1 MISKIGWIDFSPL
14 HRERVKSFIELM
26 EEGGVQDELGVGTI
40 RDAMSNKLFPG
51 FSTLHTRAK
60 YFFITPYILLDRER
74 KQRKSESGKDY
85 FNRVE
90 IETNNTIIDFYES
103 FKERKEESYFGKF
116 KKDGVLKRQPSEI
129 YWNGITTLHLVNYD
143 GTLDQLLRDKHS
155 TIEELLSCNQGDDMV
170 KEQGENNKPRL
181 VDAGSADNWIENIT
195 ENGLTLTPV
204 EAQLLRDRL
213 IKHTPNSLATE
224 LLTNDRVWEVYKA
237 AAYKK
242 DKGNEQASNAL
253 INFVEKAYKLV
264 ENEELRANLI
274 TAHDLSLFLYGP
286 HIAYNIRFAERVNAA
301 ESVIQELRDR
311 GTVWHKT
318 LEQRMID
325 YNRFDIGNCM
335 QDVNVKPTTRSF
347 LKKVQQ
353 LVTLQEKWQ
362 NIETE
367 LCNRVEEQEERNK
380 KTKSRFFK
388 LKNNRVVDENEKGAW
403 IGLGLIN
410 YRYAAALAIMKDI
423 QEVLGK

>member
-1 MISKIGWIDFSPL
+1 
-14 HRERVKSFIELM
+14 M
-26 EEGGVQDELGVGTI
+26 EEDGVQDELGVGTI

-51 FSTLHTRAK
+51 FSTLYTRAK

-90 IETNNTIIDFYES
+90 IETNNTIIKFYES
-103 FKERKEESYFGKF
+103 CKERKEESYFGKF

-129 YWNGITTLHLVNYD
+129 YWNGITTLRLVNYD

-155 TIEELLSCNQGDDMV
+155 TIEELLSCNQGDDTV
-170 KEQGENNKPRL
+170 KEQGENNKPRV
-181 VDAGSADNWIENIT
+181 VDAGSADGWIENIT
-195 ENGLTLTPV
+195 EKGLTLTSV
-204 EAQLLRDRL
+204 EAQILRDRL
-213 IKHTPNSLATE
+213 IKHTPNSLPTE
-224 LLTNDRVWEVYKA
+224 LLTNDEVWEVYKA
-237 AAYKK
+237 AAYK
-242 DKGNEQASNAL
+242 DKGNEQITNAL

-264 ENEELRANLI
+264 ENEELRTNLI

-286 HIAYNIRFAERVNAA
+286 HIAYNLRLAEQVKAA
-301 ESVIQELRDR
+301 ESVIQELRDM
-311 GTVWHKT
+311 GIVWLET

-325 YNRFDIGNCM
+325 YKRFDISNCM
-335 QDVNVKPTTRSF
+335 QDVNVKPTTRLF
-347 LKKVQQ
+347 LKEVQQ
-353 LVTLQEKWQ
+353 LVTQQEKWQ
-362 NIETE
+362 DIEPE
-367 LCNRVEEQEERNK
+367 LCDRVEKQEERNK

-403 IGLGLIN
+403 VGLGLIN
-410 YRYAAALAIMKDI
+410 YRYTAALAVMKDV

>member
-1 MISKIGWIDFSPL
+1 MTSKIGWIDFSPL
-14 HRERVKSFIELM
+14 HRERVKRFIELM
-26 EEGGVQDELGVGTI
+26 EEDGVQDELGVGTI

-90 IETNNTIIDFYES
+90 IETNNTIIKFYES
-103 FKERKEESYFGKF
+103 CKERKEESYFGKF

-129 YWNGITTLHLVNYD
+129 YWNGITTLRLVNYD

-155 TIEELLSCNQGDDMV
+155 TIEELLSCNQGDDTV
-170 KEQGENNKPRL
+170 KEQGENNKPRV
-181 VDAGSADNWIENIT
+181 VDAGSADGWIENIT
-195 ENGLTLTPV
+195 EKGLTLTSV
-204 EAQLLRDRL
+204 EAQILRDRL
-213 IKHTPNSLATE
+213 IKHTPNSLPTE
-224 LLTNDRVWEVYKA
+224 LLTNDEVWEVYKA
-237 AAYKK
+237 AAYK
-242 DKGNEQASNAL
+242 DKGNEQITNAL

-264 ENEELRANLI
+264 ENEELRTNLI

-286 HIAYNIRFAERVNAA
+286 HIAYNLRLAEQVKAA
-301 ESVIQELRDR
+301 ESVIQELRDM
-311 GTVWHKT
+311 GIVWLET

-325 YNRFDIGNCM
+325 YKRFNISNCM
-335 QDVNVKPTTRSF
+335 QDVNVKPTTRLF
-347 LKKVQQ
+347 LKEVQQ
-353 LVTLQEKWQ
+353 LVTQQEKWQ
-362 NIETE
+362 DIEPE
-367 LCNRVEEQEERNK
+367 LCDLVEKQEERK
-380 KTKSRFFK
+380 KKKKSRFFK

-403 IGLGLIN
+403 VGLGLIN
-410 YRYAAALAIMKDI
+410 YRYTAALAVMKDV

>member
-1 MISKIGWIDFSPL
+1 MTSKIGWIDFSPL
-14 HRERVKSFIELM
+14 HRERVKRFIELM
-26 EEGGVQDELGVGTI
+26 EEDGVQDELGVGTI

-60 YFFITPYILLDRER
+60 YFFITPYILLDKER

-90 IETNNTIIDFYES
+90 IETNNTIIKFYES
-103 FKERKEESYFGKF
+103 CKERKEESYFGKF

-129 YWNGITTLHLVNYD
+129 YWNGITTLRLVNYD
-143 GTLDQLLRDKHS
+143 GTLDQLLR
-155 TIEELLSCNQGDDMV
+155 E
-170 KEQGENNKPRL
+170 GENNKPRV
-181 VDAGSADNWIENIT
+181 VDAGSADGWIENIT
-195 ENGLTLTPV
+195 EKGLTLTSV
-204 EAQLLRDRL
+204 EAQILRDRL
-213 IKHTPNSLATE
+213 IKHTPNSLPTE
-224 LLTNDRVWEVYKA
+224 LLTNDEVWEVYKA
-237 AAYKK
+237 AAYK
-242 DKGNEQASNAL
+242 DKGNEQITNAL

-264 ENEELRANLI
+264 ENEELRTNLI

-286 HIAYNIRFAERVNAA
+286 HIAYNLRLAEQVKAA
-301 ESVIQELRDR
+301 ESVIQELRDM
-311 GTVWHKT
+311 GIVWLET

-325 YNRFDIGNCM
+325 YKRFDISNCM
-335 QDVNVKPTTRSF
+335 QDVNVKPTTRLF

-353 LVTLQEKWQ
+353 LITQQGKRQ

-367 LCNRVEEQEERNK
+367 LCDLVEQQERKNK
-380 KTKSRFFK
+380 KNKSRFYK
-388 LKNNRVVDENEKGAW
+388 LEENRVVDENEKGAW

>member
-1 MISKIGWIDFSPL
+1 MTSKIGWIDFSPL
-14 HRERVKSFIELM
+14 HRERVKRFIELM
-26 EEGGVQDELGVGTI
+26 EEDGVQDELGVGTI

-60 YFFITPYILLDRER
+60 YFFITPYILLDKER

-90 IETNNTIIDFYES
+90 IETNNTIIKFYES
-103 FKERKEESYFGKF
+103 CKERKEESYFGKF

-129 YWNGITTLHLVNYD
+129 YWNGITTLRLVNYD

-155 TIEELLSCNQGDDMV
+155 RIEELLSCNQGDDTV
-170 KEQGENNKPRL
+170 KEQGENNKPRV
-181 VDAGSADNWIENIT
+181 VDAGSADGWIENIT
-195 ENGLTLTPV
+195 EKGLTLTSV
-204 EAQLLRDRL
+204 EAQILRDRL
-213 IKHTPNSLATE
+213 IKHTPNSLPTE
-224 LLTNDRVWEVYKA
+224 LLTNDEVWEVYKA
-237 AAYKK
+237 AAYK
-242 DKGNEQASNAL
+242 DKGNEQITNAL

-264 ENEELRANLI
+264 ENEELRTNLI

-286 HIAYNIRFAERVNAA
+286 HIAYNLRLAEQVKAA
-301 ESVIQELRDR
+301 ESVIQELRDM
-311 GTVWHKT
+311 GIVWLET

-325 YNRFDIGNCM
+325 YKRFDISNCM
-335 QDVNVKPTTRSF
+335 QDVNVKPTTRLF
-347 LKKVQQ
+347 LKEVQQ
-353 LVTLQEKWQ
+353 LVTQQEKWQ
-362 NIETE
+362 DIEPE
-367 LCNRVEEQEERNK
+367 LCDLVEKQEERNK

-403 IGLGLIN
+403 VGLGLIN
-410 YRYAAALAIMKDI
+410 YRYTAALAVMKDV

>member
-1 MISKIGWIDFSPL
+1 
-14 HRERVKSFIELM
+14 M
-26 EEGGVQDELGVGTI
+26 EEDGVQDELGVGTI

-90 IETNNTIIDFYES
+90 IETNNTIIKFYES
-103 FKERKEESYFGKF
+103 CKERKEESYFGKF

-129 YWNGITTLHLVNYD
+129 YWNGITTLRLVNYD

-155 TIEELLSCNQGDDMV
+155 TIEELLSCNQGDDTV
-170 KEQGENNKPRL
+170 KEQGENNKPRV
-181 VDAGSADNWIENIT
+181 VDAGSADGWIENIT
-195 ENGLTLTPV
+195 EKGLTLTSV
-204 EAQLLRDRL
+204 EAQILRDRL
-213 IKHTPNSLATE
+213 IKHTPNSLPTE
-224 LLTNDRVWEVYKA
+224 LLTNDEVWEVYKA
-237 AAYKK
+237 AAYK
-242 DKGNEQASNAL
+242 DKGNEQITNAF

-264 ENEELRANLI
+264 ENEELRTNLI

-286 HIAYNIRFAERVNAA
+286 HIAYNLRLAEQVKAA
-301 ESVIQELRDR
+301 ESVIQELRDM
-311 GTVWHKT
+311 GIVWLET

-325 YNRFDIGNCM
+325 YKRFDISNCM
-335 QDVNVKPTTRSF
+335 QDVNVKPTTRLF
-347 LKKVQQ
+347 LKEVQQ
-353 LVTLQEKWQ
+353 LVTQQEKWQ
-362 NIETE
+362 DIEPE
-367 LCNRVEEQEERNK
+367 LCDRVEKQEERNK

-403 IGLGLIN
+403 VGLGLIN
-410 YRYAAALAIMKDI
+410 YRYTAALAVMKDV

>member
-1 MISKIGWIDFSPL
+1 MTSKIGWIDFSPL
-14 HRERVKSFIELM
+14 HRERVKRFIELM
-26 EEGGVQDELGVGTI
+26 EEDGVQDELGVGTI

-51 FSTLHTRAK
+51 FSTLYTRAK

-90 IETNNTIIDFYES
+90 IETNNTIIKFYES
-103 FKERKEESYFGKF
+103 CKERKEESYFGKF

-129 YWNGITTLHLVNYD
+129 YWNGITTLRLVNYD

-155 TIEELLSCNQGDDMV
+155 TIEELLSCNQGDDTV
-170 KEQGENNKPRL
+170 KEQGENNKPRV
-181 VDAGSADNWIENIT
+181 VDAGSADGWIENIT
-195 ENGLTLTPV
+195 EKGLTLTSV
-204 EAQLLRDRL
+204 EAQILRDRL
-213 IKHTPNSLATE
+213 IKHTPNSLPTE
-224 LLTNDRVWEVYKA
+224 LLTNDEVWEVYKA
-237 AAYKK
+237 AAYK
-242 DKGNEQASNAL
+242 DKGNEQITNAL

-264 ENEELRANLI
+264 ENEELRTNLI

-286 HIAYNIRFAERVNAA
+286 HIAYNLRLAEQVKAA
-301 ESVIQELRDR
+301 ESVIQELRDM
-311 GTVWHKT
+311 GIVWLET

-325 YNRFDIGNCM
+325 YKRFDISNCM
-335 QDVNVKPTTRSF
+335 QDVNVKPTTRLF
-347 LKKVQQ
+347 LKEVQQ
-353 LVTLQEKWQ
+353 LVTQQEKWQ
-362 NIETE
+362 DIEPE
-367 LCNRVEEQEERNK
+367 LCDRVEKQEERNK

-403 IGLGLIN
+403 VGLGLIN
-410 YRYAAALAIMKDI
+410 YRYTAALAVMKDV

>member
-1 MISKIGWIDFSPL
+1 MTSKIGLIDFSPL
-14 HRERVKSFIELM
+14 HRERVKRFIELM
-26 EEGGVQDELGVGTI
+26 EEDGVQDELGVGTI

-60 YFFITPYILLDRER
+60 YFFITPYILLDKER

-90 IETNNTIIDFYES
+90 IETNNTIIKFYES
-103 FKERKEESYFGKF
+103 CKERKEESYFGKF

-129 YWNGITTLHLVNYD
+129 YWNGITTLRLVNYD

-155 TIEELLSCNQGDDMV
+155 TIEELLSCNQGDDTV
-170 KEQGENNKPRL
+170 KEQGENNKPRV
-181 VDAGSADNWIENIT
+181 VDAGSADGWIENIT
-195 ENGLTLTPV
+195 EKGLTLTSV
-204 EAQLLRDRL
+204 EAQILRDRL
-213 IKHTPNSLATE
+213 IKHTPNSLPTE
-224 LLTNDRVWEVYKA
+224 LLTNDEVWEVYKA
-237 AAYKK
+237 AAYK
-242 DKGNEQASNAL
+242 DKGNEQITNAL

-264 ENEELRANLI
+264 ENEELRTNLI

-286 HIAYNIRFAERVNAA
+286 HIAYNLRLAEQVKAA
-301 ESVIQELRDR
+301 ESVIQELRDM
-311 GTVWHKT
+311 GIVWLET

-325 YNRFDIGNCM
+325 YKRFDISNCM
-335 QDVNVKPTTRSF
+335 QDVNVKPTTRLF

-353 LVTLQEKWQ
+353 LITQQGKRQ

-367 LCNRVEEQEERNK
+367 LCDLVEQQERKNK
-380 KTKSRFFK
+380 KNKSRFYK
-388 LKNNRVVDENEKGAW
+388 LEENRVVDENEKGAW
-403 IGLGLIN
+403 IGLVLIN

>member
-1 MISKIGWIDFSPL
+1 MTSKIGWIDFSPL
-14 HRERVKSFIELM
+14 HRERVKRFIELM
-26 EEGGVQDELGVGTI
+26 EEDGVQDELGVGTI

-90 IETNNTIIDFYES
+90 IETNNTIIKFYES
-103 FKERKEESYFGKF
+103 CKERKEESYFGKF

-129 YWNGITTLHLVNYD
+129 YWNGITTLRLVNYD

-155 TIEELLSCNQGDDMV
+155 TIEELLSCNQGDDTV
-170 KEQGENNKPRL
+170 KEQGENNKPRV
-181 VDAGSADNWIENIT
+181 VDAGSADGWIENIT
-195 ENGLTLTPV
+195 EKGLTLTSV
-204 EAQLLRDRL
+204 EAQILRDRL
-213 IKHTPNSLATE
+213 IKHTPNSLPTE
-224 LLTNDRVWEVYKA
+224 LLTNDEVWEVYKA
-237 AAYKK
+237 AAYK
-242 DKGNEQASNAL
+242 DKGNEQITNAL

-264 ENEELRANLI
+264 ENEELRTNLI

-286 HIAYNIRFAERVNAA
+286 HIAYNLRLAEQVKAA
-301 ESVIQELRDR
+301 ESVIQELRDM
-311 GTVWHKT
+311 GIVWLET

-325 YNRFDIGNCM
+325 YKRFNISNCM
-335 QDVNVKPTTRSF
+335 QDVNVKPTTRLF
-347 LKKVQQ
+347 LKEVQQ
-353 LVTLQEKWQ
+353 LVTQQEKWQ
-362 NIETE
+362 DIEPE
-367 LCNRVEEQEERNK
+367 LCDLVEKQEERNK

-403 IGLGLIN
+403 VGLGLIN
-410 YRYAAALAIMKDI
+410 YRYTAALAVMKDV

>member
-1 MISKIGWIDFSPL
+1 MTSKIGWIDFSPL
-14 HRERVKSFIELM
+14 HRERVKRFIELM
-26 EEGGVQDELGVGTI
+26 EEDGVQDELGVGTI

-60 YFFITPYILLDRER
+60 YFFITPYILLDKER

-90 IETNNTIIDFYES
+90 IETNNTIIKFYES
-103 FKERKEESYFGKF
+103 CKERKEESYFGKF

-129 YWNGITTLHLVNYD
+129 YWNGITTLRLVNYD

-155 TIEELLSCNQGDDMV
+155 TIEELLSCNQGDDTV
-170 KEQGENNKPRL
+170 KEQGENNKPSV
-181 VDAGSADNWIENIT
+181 VDAGSADGWIENIT
-195 ENGLTLTPV
+195 EKGLTLTSV
-204 EAQLLRDRL
+204 EAQILRDRL
-213 IKHTPNSLATE
+213 IKHTPNSLPTE
-224 LLTNDRVWEVYKA
+224 LLTNDEVWEVYKA
-237 AAYKK
+237 AAYK
-242 DKGNEQASNAL
+242 DKGNEQITNAL

-264 ENEELRANLI
+264 ENEELRTNLI

-301 ESVIQELRDR
+301 ESVKQELRDR

-325 YNRFDIGNCM
+325 YKRFDISNCM
-335 QDVNVKPTTRSF
+335 QNVNVKPTTRLF

-353 LVTLQEKWQ
+353 LITQQGKRQ

-367 LCNRVEEQEERNK
+367 LCDLVEQQERKNK
-380 KTKSRFFK
+380 KNKSRFYK
-388 LKNNRVVDENEKGAW
+388 LEENRVVDENEKGAW

>member
-1 MISKIGWIDFSPL
+1 MTSKIGWIDFSPL
-14 HRERVKSFIELM
+14 HRERVKRFIELM
-26 EEGGVQDELGVGTI
+26 EEDGVQDELGVGTI

-60 YFFITPYILLDRER
+60 YFFITPYILLDKER

-90 IETNNTIIDFYES
+90 IETNNTIIKFYES
-103 FKERKEESYFGKF
+103 CKERKEESYFGKF

-129 YWNGITTLHLVNYD
+129 YWNGITTLRLVNYD

-155 TIEELLSCNQGDDMV
+155 TIEELLSCNQGDDTV
-170 KEQGENNKPRL
+170 KEQGENNKPRV
-181 VDAGSADNWIENIT
+181 VDAGSADGWIENIT
-195 ENGLTLTPV
+195 EKGLTLTSV
-204 EAQLLRDRL
+204 EAQILRDRL
-213 IKHTPNSLATE
+213 IKHTPNSLPTE
-224 LLTNDRVWEVYKA
+224 LLTNDEVWEVYKA
-237 AAYKK
+237 AAYK
-242 DKGNEQASNAL
+242 DKGNEQITNAL

-264 ENEELRANLI
+264 ENEELRTNLI

-286 HIAYNIRFAERVNAA
+286 HIAYNLRLAEQVKAA
-301 ESVIQELRDR
+301 ESVIQELRDM
-311 GTVWHKT
+311 GIVWLET

-325 YNRFDIGNCM
+325 YKRFDISNCM
-335 QDVNVKPTTRSF
+335 QDVNVKPTTRLF

-353 LVTLQEKWQ
+353 LITQQGKRQ

-367 LCNRVEEQEERNK
+367 LCDLVEQQERKNK
-380 KTKSRFFK
+380 KNKSRFYK
-388 LKNNRVVDENEKGAW
+388 LEENRVVDENEKGAW

-423 QEVLGK
+423 QEVLRK

>member
-1 MISKIGWIDFSPL
+1 MTSKIGWIDFSPL

-60 YFFITPYILLDRER
+60 YFFITPYILLDKER

-90 IETNNTIIDFYES
+90 IETNNTIIKFYES
-103 FKERKEESYFGKF
+103 CKERKEESYFGKF

-129 YWNGITTLHLVNYD
+129 YWNGITTLRLVNYD

-155 TIEELLSCNQGDDMV
+155 TIEELLSCNQGDDTV
-170 KEQGENNKPRL
+170 KEQGENNKPRV
-181 VDAGSADNWIENIT
+181 VDAGSADGWIENIT
-195 ENGLTLTPV
+195 EKGLTLTSV
-204 EAQLLRDRL
+204 EAQILRDRL
-213 IKHTPNSLATE
+213 IKHTPNSLPTE
-224 LLTNDRVWEVYKA
+224 LLTNDEVWEVYKA
-237 AAYKK
+237 AAYK
-242 DKGNEQASNAL
+242 DKGNEQITNAL

-264 ENEELRANLI
+264 ENEELRTNLI

-286 HIAYNIRFAERVNAA
+286 HIAYNLRLAEQVKAA
-301 ESVIQELRDR
+301 ESVIQELRDMEI
-311 GTVWHKT
+311 VWLET

-325 YNRFDIGNCM
+325 YKRFDISNCM
-335 QDVNVKPTTRSF
+335 QDVNVKPTTRLF

-353 LVTLQEKWQ
+353 LITQQGKRQ

-367 LCNRVEEQEERNK
+367 LCDLVEQQERKNK
-380 KTKSRFFK
+380 KNKSRFYK
-388 LKNNRVVDENEKGAW
+388 LEENRVVDENEKGAW

-423 QEVLGK
+423 QEVLRK

>member
-1 MISKIGWIDFSPL
+1 
-14 HRERVKSFIELM
+14 M
-26 EEGGVQDELGVGTI
+26 EEDGVQDELGVGTI

-90 IETNNTIIDFYES
+90 IETNNTIIKFYES
-103 FKERKEESYFGKF
+103 CKERKEESYFGKF

-129 YWNGITTLHLVNYD
+129 YWNGITTLRLVNYD

-155 TIEELLSCNQGDDMV
+155 TIEELLSCNQGDDTV
-170 KEQGENNKPRL
+170 KEQGENNKPRV
-181 VDAGSADNWIENIT
+181 VDAGSADGWIENIT
-195 ENGLTLTPV
+195 EKGLTLTSV
-204 EAQLLRDRL
+204 EAQILRDRL
-213 IKHTPNSLATE
+213 IKHTPNSLPTE
-224 LLTNDRVWEVYKA
+224 LLTNDEVWEVYKA
-237 AAYKK
+237 AAYK
-242 DKGNEQASNAL
+242 DKGNEQITNAL

-264 ENEELRANLI
+264 ENEELRTNLI

-286 HIAYNIRFAERVNAA
+286 HIAYNLRLAEQVKAA
-301 ESVIQELRDR
+301 ESVIQELRDM
-311 GTVWHKT
+311 GIVWLET

-325 YNRFDIGNCM
+325 YKRFDISNCM
-335 QDVNVKPTTRSF
+335 QDVNVKPTTRLF
-347 LKKVQQ
+347 LKEVQQ
-353 LVTLQEKWQ
+353 LVTQQEKWQ
-362 NIETE
+362 DIEPE
-367 LCNRVEEQEERNK
+367 LCDRVEKQEERNK

-403 IGLGLIN
+403 VGLGLIN
-410 YRYAAALAIMKDI
+410 YRYTAALAVMKDV

>member
-1 MISKIGWIDFSPL
+1 MISEIGWIDFSPL

-90 IETNNTIIDFYES
+90 IETNNTIIKFYES
-103 FKERKEESYFGKF
+103 CKERKEESYFGKF

-129 YWNGITTLHLVNYD
+129 YWNGITTLRLVNYD

-155 TIEELLSCNQGDDMV
+155 TIEELLSCNQGDDTV
-170 KEQGENNKPRL
+170 KEQGENNKPRV
-181 VDAGSADNWIENIT
+181 VDAGSADGWIENIT
-195 ENGLTLTPV
+195 EKGLTLTSV
-204 EAQLLRDRL
+204 EAQILRDRL
-213 IKHTPNSLATE
+213 IKHTPNSLPTE
-224 LLTNDRVWEVYKA
+224 LLTNDEVWEVYKA
-237 AAYKK
+237 AAYK
-242 DKGNEQASNAL
+242 DKGNEQITNAL

-264 ENEELRANLI
+264 ENEELRTNLI

-286 HIAYNIRFAERVNAA
+286 HIAYNLRLAEQVKAA
-301 ESVIQELRDR
+301 ESVIQELRDM
-311 GTVWHKT
+311 GIVWLET

-325 YNRFDIGNCM
+325 YKRFDISNCM
-335 QDVNVKPTTRSF
+335 QNVNVKPTTRLF

-353 LVTLQEKWQ
+353 LITQQGKRQ
-362 NIETE
+362 DIETE
-367 LCNRVEEQEERNK
+367 LCDLVEQQERKNK
-380 KTKSRFFK
+380 KNKSRFYK
-388 LKNNRVVDENEKGAW
+388 LEENRVVDENEKGAW

-423 QEVLGK
+423 QEVLRK